1 MDVRTGQ
8 SAVDLKLAN
17 RCLVLRAIVE
27 NPLISRGALA
37 SATKLSKMSVSNII
51 SEFAEMGMVQ
61 ETDRE
66 HPCSGGPG
74 RKAGL
79 LDLADSSPCVLG
91 VLITRWNVQVALSDL
106 RARILRLEQRDY
118 APDMSEKALLEM
130 MLDGIDAVCRG
141 FDRRI
146 LGVGLAAMGPV
157 SKERGTILSPS
168 NFFGLHDVPVV
179 EAVHAHTG
187 LPVFFASDSMAAAQA
202 EKLLGEG
209 RSHANFLFLLIH
221 EGIGCG
227 VIINDRP
234 YTGARGLGGEM
245 GHTSIDLNG
254 PKCPCGSCGCLELYA
269 STDRMLR
276 HIRARLPQ
284 GAPMPVRHWEEVWRA
299 ATGGMP
305 EAISAAEEYCD
316 ALSCALTNMVNVFDP
331 ELIYLYQHADRQ
343 ADEMMIRM
351 LMQRIN
357 RRALAQDCRQVEVR
371 RASFGEQAALI
382 GALAL
387 AIAHVFDGKLSF
399 YPEEG

>member
-51 SEFAEMGMVQ
+51 SEFAEMGLVQ

-79 LDLADSSPCVLG
+79 LDLADISPCVLG

-187 LPVFFASDSMAAAQA
+187 LPVFFARISF
-202 EKLLGEG
+202 
-209 RSHANFLFLLIH
+209 RRRF
-221 EGIGCG
+221 
-227 VIINDRP
+227 
-234 YTGARGLGGEM
+234 
-245 GHTSIDLNG
+245 TS
-254 PKCPCGSCGCLELYA
+254 A
-269 STDRMLR
+269 MRW
-276 HIRARLPQ
+276 A
-284 GAPMPVRHWEEVWRA
+284 W
-299 ATGGMP
+299 
-305 EAISAAEEYCD
+305 ISI
-316 ALSCALTNMVNVFDP
+316 SVT
-331 ELIYLYQHADRQ
+331 
-343 ADEMMIRM
+343 
-351 LMQRIN
+351 
-357 RRALAQDCRQVEVR
+357 
-371 RASFGEQAALI
+371 
-382 GALAL
+382 
-387 AIAHVFDGKLSF
+387 
-399 YPEEG
+399 